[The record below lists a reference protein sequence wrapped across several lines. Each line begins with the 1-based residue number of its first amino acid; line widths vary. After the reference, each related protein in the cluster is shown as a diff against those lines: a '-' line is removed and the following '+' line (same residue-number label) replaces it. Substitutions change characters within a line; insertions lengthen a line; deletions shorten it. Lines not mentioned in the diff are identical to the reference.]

1 MERQWLA
8 GDKATAIK
16 WICMKS
22 RVSRA
27 LTLGKVFLRHHYEYL
42 PEGIS
47 YFQCR
52 VLRTWFRF
60 PSLFFDAPPAM
71 GEATRVFIQKS
82 AKKGIGYK
90 KRDGQG
96 LGSWGEETLMDV
108 SDNYVMRFSS
118 RSKSPPEN
126 LLEIWFIRCAL
137 IGGMLKKETWKPLA
151 LDKNTPVV

>member
-47 YFQCR
+47 YFQR
-52 VLRTWFRF
+52 PANVIPF
-60 PSLFFDAPPAM
+60 PFPFFDAPPAM

-82 AKKGIGYK
+82 AKKRIGYK

-137 IGGMLKKETWKPLA
+137 IGGMLKKET
-151 LDKNTPVV
+151 